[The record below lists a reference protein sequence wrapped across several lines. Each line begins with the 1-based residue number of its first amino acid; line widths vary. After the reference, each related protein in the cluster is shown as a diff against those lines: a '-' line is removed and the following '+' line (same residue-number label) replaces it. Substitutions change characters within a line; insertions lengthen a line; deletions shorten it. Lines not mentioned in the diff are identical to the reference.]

1 VPVPAMV
8 SPSVHIRP
16 PRSLWTKRSPSP
28 LPAFGDHNRSRV
40 RGFPRANPAHRR
52 TVPCAQYS
60 GTSKGHWCTGSSA
73 SPVAVLPL
81 RTFRLTVGFADHDV
95 RFGSSAWIRVQ
106 QEIAPAREEA
116 GKMIWPAIWKVTQ
129 KALCDGDWRP
139 PLSWLDVTE
148 LLDGPSG

>member
-1 VPVPAMV
+1 
-8 SPSVHIRP
+8 
-16 PRSLWTKRSPSP
+16 L
-28 LPAFGDHNRSRV
+28 
-40 RGFPRANPAHRR
+40 AHRLIGKSGGR
-52 TVPCAQYS
+52 PAAADVPPA
-60 GTSKGHWCTGSSA
+60 A
-73 SPVAVLPL
+73 
-81 RTFRLTVGFADHDV
+81 GFADHDV
-95 RFGSSAWIRVQ
+95 RLGSPASITVQ